1 MNRASGSGLRVV
13 LSVALLCGVGA
24 VFVQEPAAA
33 SVAPLTV
40 RLYATR
46 EGLVGGRTANGHII
60 AVRDHFVSLPSWRG
74 LSSNGTGTRSV
85 RVCSGATGRCEYDPV
100 WDVGPWNTR
109 DDFWNY
115 SRQMWPSLPRG
126 VPEAQAA
133 YQNGFNGGRDQF
145 GRRVTNPS
153 GIDLA
158 DGTFWDGVGL
168 LDNAWVT
175 VTFLWTGT
183 GGVTGQVTLSGG
195 YLNVRAGPSTG
206 WSIRG
211 IAAAYANVVIQCQ
224 VRGQW
229 ISGTV
234 STTNLW
240 DRIGTGDY
248 VSHAFVAVPAGAPR
262 PPAC

>member
-1 MNRASGSGLRVV
+1 MNRASRGFLRALVAITFVGGLGIAV
-13 LSVALLCGVGA
+13 LPVPAGA
-24 VFVQEPAAA
+24 V
-33 SVAPLTV
+33 VAPLTV

-46 EGLVGGRTANGHII
+46 EGAVGGVTANGHIVV
-60 AVRDHFVSLPSWRG
+60 VRDHFVSLPSRLG
-74 LSSNGTGTRSV
+74 LSAKGTGSRSV
-85 RVCSGATGRCEYDPV
+85 RVCSAATGRCEYAPV

-145 GRRVTNPS
+145 GRTVTNPS

-168 LDNAWVT
+168 RDNAWVT

-183 GGVTGQVTLSGG
+183 GGTTGQVTLSGG

-211 IAAAYANVVIQCQ
+211 VAASYANVVIQCQ

-262 PPAC
+262 PPTC